1 MTRLEAELGTRLF
14 QRTTREVALTEP
26 GRALKERYTDIFSK
40 VDDAVDYVG
49 SLTAGP
55 RGLLRISAGIGF
67 GLNVLSELLPAFLE
81 RHPGINVS
89 LELTSRLVDLVAE
102 DVNVAIRIGAMPD
115 LELVAKRLGTMR
127 RYLCA
132 APAYLQRRG
141 TPQTFD
147 ELHDHD
153 LLEMPGVAGRS
164 RSWTFAREGEH
175 DVSVDVHTRVSVNDA
190 DHPSACSNGAGLECV
205 SGYLCAPDFLSGRL
219 VRLFPEW
226 SLPTVDVNAAFPS
239 NRELSPA
246 IRAFIDFLMTASVPG
261 SSWQQDLLSLEES
274 VSTEPRTSTD
284 TS

>member
-1 MTRLEAELGTRLF
+1 VTRLEAELGTRLF

-190 DHPSACSNGAGLECV
+190 LTIHRLAQMAPGWGACRATCVRRISYPGASYGCFPNGRCPPSMSTRCFRATANCLPRSEH
-205 SGYLCAPDFLSGRL
+205 
-219 VRLFPEW
+219 
-226 SLPTVDVNAAFPS
+226 SL
-239 NRELSPA
+239 
-246 IRAFIDFLMTASVPG
+246 
-261 SSWQQDLLSLEES
+261 
-274 VSTEPRTSTD
+274 TS
-284 TS
+284 